1 MIETFSEYK
10 LKRYSPLELE
20 FLDATKK
27 SLNDNLP
34 SVKKY
39 LLSEWSK
46 AIADACEVQRDEKI
60 PCAYVSVSLLNTS
73 LIDDKPALQIDFY
86 DEQWIYGESFSRGRL
101 NADFLFTHWKN
112 FTAQALDEK
121 FFVRRYISRTEIK
134 SLFWGTLDKLTFLF
148 ACFVKYFAADLRNY
162 RAFDELVKA
171 EKFYVTCGTYLDWQ
185 NRVHAVLPEIDFVNP
200 DDNED
205 TTFREAHGKIFRL
218 KTFADLNLRACR
230 FEDCLFHL
238 CTFANLNLA
247 DAYFSRCRFV
257 SANFVDLKLAGA
269 EFSECTFKDCEFKNS
284 TADSK
289 AVDADEYFAPLKT
302 NQCKFFNLQI
312 EGCDFDL

>member
-162 RAFDELVKA
+162 LQTADDALAASMKQTLATIPLNTALV
-171 EKFYVTCGTYLDWQ
+171 EFIRD
-185 NRVHAVLPEIDFVNP
+185 H
-200 DDNED
+200 
-205 TTFREAHGKIFRL
+205 
-218 KTFADLNLRACR
+218 
-230 FEDCLFHL
+230 
-238 CTFANLNLA
+238 A
-247 DAYFSRCRFV
+247 DAFC
-257 SANFVDLKLAGA
+257 DG
-269 EFSECTFKDCEFKNS
+269 
-284 TADSK
+284 
-289 AVDADEYFAPLKT
+289 DA
-302 NQCKFFNLQI
+302 
-312 EGCDFDL
+312 